1 MSYGKPS
8 AAATLQVRG
17 DFSSLSQTSEEIV
30 EI

>member
-17 DFSSLSQTSEEIV
+17 DLFSLSQTSEEIV